1 MTTIPH
7 HEILTRAITLHHAE
21 HPRTRW
27 ETLTTH
33 DRTTWMDRAL
43 ADLETDHPADDAPA
57 LAEGL
62 SEQDRLILEIAGR
75 TARSVGQRE
84 RVIRVRLGMT
94 HRAFLVRLN
103 ALLDDPAA
111 LEAAPATV
119 HRLRALRTS
128 ARGHDDEDE
137 GR

>member
-7 HEILTRAITLHHAE
+7 HDILTRAITLHRAE

-27 ETLTTH
+27 ETLTIR
-33 DRTTWMDRAL
+33 DRGTWMDRAL

-62 SEQDRLILEIAGR
+62 SERDRLVLEIAGR
-75 TARSVGQRE
+75 TFRRFGVRE
-84 RVIRVRLGMT
+84 RVIRERLGMT
-94 HRAFLVRLN
+94 HRAYLVRLN
-103 ALLDDPAA
+103 QLLDMPVA
-111 LEAAPATV
+111 LEAAPAV
-119 HRLRALRTS
+119 VNRLRALRTS
-128 ARGHDDEDE
+128 ARGTDDEDE

>member
-7 HEILTRAITLHHAE
+7 HQILTRAITLHRTE

-27 ETLTTH
+27 DTLH
-33 DRTTWMDRAL
+33 DRDRAHWMDRART
-43 ADLETDHPADDAPA
+43 DLDTQHPDTDAPA

-62 SEQDRLILEIAGR
+62 SERDRLILEIAGR

-119 HRLRALRTS
+119 HRLRAQRTS
-128 ARGHDDEDE
+128 ARGSDEDE

>member
-7 HEILTRAITLHHAE
+7 RDILTRAITLHRTA
-21 HPRTRW
+21 HPHTRW

-43 ADLETDHPADDAPA
+43 ADLDTQHPDTDAPA

-62 SEQDRLILEIAGR
+62 SERDRLILEIAGR
-75 TARSVGQRE
+75 TFRHFGARE
-84 RVIRVRLGMT
+84 RVVRERLGMT
-94 HRAFLVRLN
+94 YRTYLVRLN
-103 ALLDDPAA
+103 ALLDMPAA
-111 LEAAPATV
+111 LEAAPAV
-119 HRLRALRTS
+119 VNRLRALRTS
-128 ARGHDDEDE
+128 ARGTDDEDE

>member
-7 HEILTRAITLHHAE
+7 RDVLTRAITLHRAE

-27 ETLTTH
+27 ETLTTR
-33 DRTTWMDRAL
+33 DRGTWMDRAL
-43 ADLETDHPADDAPA
+43 ADLETGHPADDAPA

-62 SEQDRLILEIAGR
+62 SERDRLVLEIAGR
-75 TARSVGQRE
+75 TARSFGQRE
-84 RVIRVRLGMT
+84 RVVRSQLGMT

-103 ALLDDPAA
+103 ALLDDPDA

-119 HRLRALRTS
+119 LRLRALRTS
-128 ARGHDDEDE
+128 ARGPDEDE

>member
-7 HEILTRAITLHHAE
+7 HDILTRAITLHRAE
-21 HPRTRW
+21 NPRTRW
-27 ETLTTH
+27 ETLTTR

-57 LAEGL
+57 LAVGL
-62 SEQDRLILEIAGR
+62 SERDRLILEIAGR
-75 TARSVGQRE
+75 TFRHFGARE

-94 HRAFLVRLN
+94 PRTFLVRLN
-103 ALLDDPAA
+103 ALLDMPEA
-111 LEAAPATV
+111 LEVAPATV

-128 ARGHDDEDE
+128 ARDHDDEDE